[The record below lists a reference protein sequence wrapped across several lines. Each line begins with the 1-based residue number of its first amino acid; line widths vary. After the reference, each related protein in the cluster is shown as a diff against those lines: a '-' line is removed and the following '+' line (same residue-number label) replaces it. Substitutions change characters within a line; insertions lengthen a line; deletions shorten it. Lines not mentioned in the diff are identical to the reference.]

1 MPSSLDDAGVQTW
14 MENARAGA
22 LPRPPFPSPAD
33 WRDVWIYF
41 VLIDR
46 FARHDGEP
54 PRSRGGSPPVE
65 WDGVYAFRQGGDLE
79 GVRRQL
85 PYLERL
91 GVKALWLSPVLKN
104 PRPPEW
110 PHNYHGYA
118 AQDFL
123 NVDERLAS
131 DGTRATAETEL
142 RALVDDAHARGIH
155 VILDIVLNHA
165 ARVFDYVIDGRPESE
180 VLSEPIMSAPLGQ
193 EPRIRWLDGSGAARA
208 EWEQDL
214 PGAGLSPDDAVWPVE
229 LQRRE
234 FFRRR
239 GTKLGDAV
247 PAGGGFVRGDFGPM
261 RQLVVEYDA
270 AAAGE
275 TALEARRGR
284 FPVLDILIKAHLY
297 LIARYDFDGF
307 RIDTVKYVHPEM
319 IESFGNAVREFALSI
334 GKANFFTFAEV
345 YDNEENIAAFVGR
358 NGEGEGFGVDAALDF
373 PLFYQLPGVAKGMVP
388 VEAVRDVFARRLR
401 AERELLSSHGE
412 AGRYFVTFLDNH
424 DQSERI
430 RHPDTRPEQ
439 VTLALGA
446 LFTLQGIP
454 CLYYGTEQ
462 GLAGTRPDRPTYE
475 GVREALWGKAPDVF
489 SAPAPPFEDVRAL
502 AALRAGE
509 PALRYGRLY
518 FRATSGDGVNFGLP
532 RGCGGILAYS
542 RLLAGREVLIAAYT
556 GGGAEWRGFVTVDL
570 DHNRRPLRMR
580 VAYSNLGTSG
590 AGQVELQSAVF
601 WNDEGQPSA
610 PALAARLFVILRP
623 GELQVLVPV

>member
-1 MPSSLDDAGVQTW
+1 MPSSLDDAEVLTW
-14 MENARAGA
+14 MEKARTGA
-22 LPRPPFPSPAD
+22 LPRRPFPSPVD

-41 VLIDR
+41 ALIDR

-54 PRSRGGSPPVE
+54 PRSRGDRPPVE
-65 WDGVYAFRQGGDLE
+65 WDGVYAFRQGGTLE
-79 GVRRQL
+79 GLRRRL

-91 GVKALWLSPVLKN
+91 GARALWLSPVLKN

-110 PHNYHGYA
+110 PYNYHGYA
-118 AQDFL
+118 AQSFL
-123 NVDERLAS
+123 DVDERLGS
-131 DGTRATAETEL
+131 DGTRGTAEREL
-142 RALVDDAHARGIH
+142 RALVDDAHDRGMY

-165 ARVFDYVIDGRPESE
+165 ARVFDYVVDGRVEEELRSE
-180 VLSEPIMSAPLGQ
+180 RVMGAPLGQ
-193 EPRIRWLDGSGAARA
+193 EPPIRWLDRSGAARA
-208 EWEQDL
+208 EWEEAV
-214 PGAGLSPDDAVWPVE
+214 PGAGVGLDDAVWPSE
-229 LQRRE
+229 LQRRV

-239 GTKLGDAV
+239 GVKLGDAV

-270 AAAGE
+270 AAAGDQD
-275 TALEARRGR
+275 LLARHGR
-284 FPVLDILIKAHLY
+284 FPVLDILVKAHTY

-307 RIDTVKYVHPEM
+307 RIDTVKYVDPEG

-345 YDNEENIAAFVGR
+345 YDDEENIAAFVGR
-358 NGEGEGFGVDAALDF
+358 NGEGGEGFGVDAALDF

-424 DQSERI
+424 DQAQRI
-430 RHPDTRPEQ
+430 RHPDTPAEQ

-462 GLAGTRPDRPTYE
+462 GLTGTRPDRPTYE

-489 SAPAPPFEDVRAL
+489 SDPAPPFEDVRAL
-502 AALRAGE
+502 AALRARE

-518 FRATSGDGVNFGLP
+518 FRPASQDGVNFGLP
-532 RGCGGILAYS
+532 RGRGGVLAYS
-542 RLLAGREVLIAAYT
+542 RILAGREVLIAANC
-556 GGGAEWRGFVTVDL
+556 GGAEWRGFVTVDL
-570 DHNRRPLRMR
+570 DHNRAPRRMK
-580 VAYSNLGTSG
+580 VAYSNLGASG
-590 AGQVELQSAVF
+590 AGQVELSSAVF
-601 WNDEGQPSA
+601 WDEADRPGA